1 MVYKLVVTLF
11 LMTNGVPAEE
21 PSGSIPNRT
30 EFQTE
35 EACKGYFDTEAGK
48 KAKEYLEAVVGR
60 SGEKFDMR
68 VSCVPAESKGEKI

>member
-35 EACKGYFDTEAGK
+35 EACKGYFDTDAGK
-48 KAKEYLEAVVGR
+48 KAKQALEMMIEARGD
-60 SGEKFDMR
+60 KFDMK
-68 VSCVPAESKGEKI
+68 VSCVPTSHGEQI

>member
-48 KAKEYLEAVVGR
+48 KAKEYLEVVVGR

-68 VSCVPAESKGEKI
+68 VSCVPSGAKGEKI